1 MKKTNYFNFWNNYR
15 IIPIRSEKDL
25 IYQVGWSDKNEP
37 LEKSIILEIIKKIS
51 DKLDLNQND
60 KVLDLCCGNGVI
72 SNELSKIVNFIV
84 GIDFSRAFL
93 ENANV
98 YKKRSNISYFYGDV
112 ENFNEIIPHNILEN
126 YKNVEVK
133 IIMSFSLGY
142 FDKKNFTALLYKLN
156 KYFYKFKFYI
166 TFIPDYDKYKIVF
179 PNRIDQLKFIIN
191 DLILKKTKGIGRFW
205 KRKEL
210 ISILQKFGF
219 ETSFDNDIQERPG
232 TDYRFNLLIIKN

>member
-112 ENFNEIIPHNILEN
+112 ENFNEIIPPNILEN

-156 KYFYKFKFYI
+156 KYFHKFKFYI